1 VAPARRDL
9 FRVRPW
15 QVAAAT
21 LSIAI
26 LYVFAQ
32 SQVSA
37 LRSGRPLVREFMA
50 FYTVGYVL
58 NQSPGIL
65 YDPKAFNETYHS
77 LFPALPDEAKQL
89 YAHAPFEAIAFR
101 PFALLPFESSLVA
114 WQVLS
119 LVLFSLGFTLVW
131 RASDSLPCGQLPL
144 ALLWMLSLR
153 PVAADSLARGQ
164 VAALTFFCIGTAV
177 WCQRRRQDY
186 WAGVALSLCLSK
198 PTLLGLLLPMLIV
211 GRRLRI
217 LVGFGAGAAALAAVS
232 LAVVGWRGCADYVAM
247 LRHFGTMATGS
258 RNAFLL
264 SDYVD
269 INSFVRMASGGG
281 GQWALAVVAVVTAG
295 ILPWLIKL
303 WRAGGREGDAK
314 WGLTWA
320 ATLTW
325 TMLLNVY
332 VAPYDTSIVV
342 LGMVLTAGALHRSSQ
357 GAMPGALQI
366 LFVLLYVV
374 PWLPPVPIG
383 VNRILNLYTLA
394 LVGLGIYQIWAA
406 MPAESA

>member
-1 VAPARRDL
+1 MPWPTRRTASRCRCLLAATSSSRLVSAGLWTGKRLRISSRRWRSTAYLVPRFHCRTTWTTKARVTSVKSRRCSPGNVAPSFSWLRRIGSSTGPRSRSGNGSSIRWVPGDFRLAWWGASVRSRSPSSRKPVSLVATARRDL

-119 LVLFSLGFTLVW
+119 VVLFSLGFTLVW
-131 RASDSLPCGQLPL
+131 RASDSLPCGQ
-144 ALLWMLSLR
+144 
-153 PVAADSLARGQ
+153 
-164 VAALTFFCIGTAV
+164 
-177 WCQRRRQDY
+177 
-186 WAGVALSLCLSK
+186 
-198 PTLLGLLLPMLIV
+198 
-211 GRRLRI
+211 
-217 LVGFGAGAAALAAVS
+217 
-232 LAVVGWRGCADYVAM
+232 
-247 LRHFGTMATGS
+247 
-258 RNAFLL
+258 
-264 SDYVD
+264 
-269 INSFVRMASGGG
+269 
-281 GQWALAVVAVVTAG
+281 
-295 ILPWLIKL
+295 
-303 WRAGGREGDAK
+303 
-314 WGLTWA
+314 
-320 ATLTW
+320 
-325 TMLLNVY
+325 
-332 VAPYDTSIVV
+332 
-342 LGMVLTAGALHRSSQ
+342 
-357 GAMPGALQI
+357 
-366 LFVLLYVV
+366 
-374 PWLPPVPIG
+374 
-383 VNRILNLYTLA
+383 
-394 LVGLGIYQIWAA
+394 
-406 MPAESA
+406 